1 MTENSSQK
9 NAADAGKT
17 ENEEISFADLF
28 EMEENSSVSRV
39 GDVIM
44 GTIVGVVDDHV
55 LVDIGDKAES
65 YIPLSE
71 FHTEGEEVDV
81 NIGDSFEVFVEKRK
95 EEGGLLLSRE
105 KAIGIKVWEEI
116 AKIQADDGTI
126 DGKIENRVKGG
137 MSVDIGVP
145 AFLPYSQIDLRPVK
159 DLDALIGETFPFKI
173 LKFNRKRNNV
183 VISRRAILEQERE
196 KMRSEMRTNLE
207 EGMVVKGTVTNIT
220 DYGLFIDLGGMD
232 GLCHIT
238 DLSWGRVSH
247 PSKLYKV
254 SDEIDVKILKYD
266 KDSDRVSLGI
276 KQLRPDPWATV
287 TERYPVGSKTVGK
300 VVSIT
305 DYGVFVEIEEGVEG
319 LIHISEM
326 TWSKKPRHP
335 SKLVAV
341 SDEIEVMVLN
351 IETETKRISLGMKQ
365 LQPNPWDLVSENYPV
380 GSIIEG
386 KIKNITDFGIF
397 IGIEEGID
405 GLIHVSDLSWTE
417 RIKHPTEKY
426 AKSDTIQAVVL
437 KIDRENERFSLGV
450 KQLEPDPWQ
459 AALNN
464 YPSGAIVEGKI
475 TNVTDFGIFV
485 QLEEGVEGLVHVS
498 EISKEKINTPVGMY
512 NVDDNLQ
519 VMVINVSSKDR
530 KIGLSIKALD
540 SSSEEGSAEDY
551 KKKQA
556 SGPSTLGDLLK
567 AAEAEAAPEADAAD
581 ADAAPESEVE
591 AEVAAEP
598 EADATEAEA
607 APETDAADADAAPEP
622 EVETE
627 AAEPEADVAEAAAA
641 PEPEAEAEA
650 AAPEAE
656 AADAA
661 VAPEQEVEAEAA
673 EPEADVADAAI
684 APEPEAK
691 AEEAADDETEAETT
705 PEEDTSETEEDSD
718 KEKE

>member
-1 MTENSSQK
+1 MTENSTQE
-9 NAADAGKT
+9 NAADAGKKDS
-17 ENEEISFADLF
+17 EEMSFADLF
-28 EMEENSSVSRV
+28 EMEENSSVSKV
-39 GDVIM
+39 GDVIK
-44 GTIVGVVDDHV
+44 GTVVGIVDDHV

-71 FHTEGEEVDV
+71 FRTEGEEKEIK
-81 NIGDSFEVFVEKRK
+81 IGDAFEVFVEKRK
-95 EEGGLLLSRE
+95 EEGGLQLSRE

-126 DGKIENRVKGG
+126 DGKIESRVKGG

-159 DLDALIGETFPFKI
+159 DLDALIGQTFPFKI

-183 VISRRAILEQERE
+183 VISRRAILEKERE
-196 KMRSEMRTNLE
+196 KMRADMRTSLE

-247 PSKLYKV
+247 PAKLYKV
-254 SDEIDVKILKYD
+254 GDDIDVKILKYD
-266 KDSDRVSLGI
+266 QESDRVSLGI

-287 TERYPVGSKTVGK
+287 TERYPIGSKTVGK

-305 DYGVFVEIEEGVEG
+305 DYGVFVELEEGVEG

-335 SKLVAV
+335 SKLVTV
-341 SDEIEVMVLN
+341 GDEVEIMVLN
-351 IETETKRISLGMKQ
+351 IETESKRISLGMKQ
-365 LQPNPWDLVSENYPV
+365 LHPNPWDLVSENYPV

-426 AKSDTIQAVVL
+426 AKGDTIQAVVL
-437 KIDRENERFSLGV
+437 KIDRENERFSLGI

-464 YPSGAIVEGKI
+464 YPGGAIVEGKI

-498 EISKEKINTPVGMY
+498 EISKEKITTPVGMY
-512 NVDDNLQ
+512 NVGDSLK
-519 VMVINVSSKDR
+519 VKVINVSSKDR
-530 KIGLSIKALD
+530 KIGLSVKAMDED
-540 SSSEEGSAEDY
+540 SGEDTLKDY

-556 SGPSTLGDLLK
+556 AGPATIGDLLK
-567 AAEAEAAPEADAAD
+567 EEMESKGTSSKAEAAPEEAEAAAEEAEAAPE
-581 ADAAPESEVE
+581 E
-591 AEVAAEP
+591 AETAVE
-598 EADATEAEA
+598 EVEA
-607 APETDAADADAAPEP
+607 APEEAETAATEELEPADEADAED
-622 EVETE
+622 
-627 AAEPEADVAEAAAA
+627 
-641 PEPEAEAEA
+641 AEAE
-650 AAPEAE
+650 
-656 AADAA
+656 
-661 VAPEQEVEAEAA
+661 
-673 EPEADVADAAI
+673 
-684 APEPEAK
+684 
-691 AEEAADDETEAETT
+691 T
-705 PEEDTSETEEDSD
+705 D
-718 KEKE
+718 KDKD

>member
-1 MTENSSQK
+1 MTENSTQK
-9 NAADAGKT
+9 NAADAGTKDS
-17 ENEEISFADLF
+17 EEMSFADLF
-28 EMEENSSVSRV
+28 EMEENSSVSKV
-39 GDVIM
+39 GDVIQ
-44 GTIVGVVDDHV
+44 GTVVGIVDDHV

-71 FHTEGEEVDV
+71 FRTEGGEPEI
-81 NIGDSFEVFVEKRK
+81 NIGDTFEVFVEKRK

-116 AKIQADDGTI
+116 AKIQAEDGTI
-126 DGKIENRVKGG
+126 DGKVENRVKGG

-183 VISRRAILEQERE
+183 VISRRAILEKERE
-196 KMRSEMRTNLE
+196 KMRAEMRSSLE

-247 PSKLYKV
+247 PAKLYKV
-254 SDEIDVKILKYD
+254 GDEIDVKILKYD
-266 KDSDRVSLGI
+266 QDSDRVSLGI

-287 TERYPVGSKTVGK
+287 TERYPIGSKTVGK

-305 DYGVFVEIEEGVEG
+305 DYGVFVELEEGVEG

-341 SDEIEVMVLN
+341 GDEVEVMVLN

-365 LQPNPWDLVSENYPV
+365 LHPNPWDLVSENYPV

-426 AKSDTIQAVVL
+426 AKGDTIQAVVL
-437 KIDRENERFSLGV
+437 KIDRENERFSLGI

-464 YPSGAIVEGKI
+464 YPVGAIVEGKI

-498 EISKEKINTPVGMY
+498 EISKEKISTPVGMY
-512 NVDDNLQ
+512 NVGDNLQ
-519 VMVINVSSKDR
+519 VKVINVSSKDR

-540 SSSEEGSAEDY
+540 EDSDEGSLKDY
-551 KKKQA
+551 KKKQPT
-556 SGPSTLGDLLK
+556 GPATIGDLLK
-567 AAEAEAAPEADAAD
+567 EELESKETSSKGEAKAAEETAAPAEQEADEVAKEDAEAPDAAETGED
-581 ADAAPESEVE
+581 
-591 AEVAAEP
+591 
-598 EADATEAEA
+598 
-607 APETDAADADAAPEP
+607 APETD
-622 EVETE
+622 
-627 AAEPEADVAEAAAA
+627 
-641 PEPEAEAEA
+641 
-650 AAPEAE
+650 
-656 AADAA
+656 
-661 VAPEQEVEAEAA
+661 Q
-673 EPEADVADAAI
+673 
-684 APEPEAK
+684 
-691 AEEAADDETEAETT
+691 
-705 PEEDTSETEEDSD
+705 
-718 KEKE
+718 EKE

>member
-1 MTENSSQK
+1 MTENSTQK
-9 NAADAGKT
+9 NAADAGKKDS
-17 ENEEISFADLF
+17 EEMSFADLF
-28 EMEENSSVSRV
+28 EMEENSSVSKV
-39 GDVIM
+39 GDVIK
-44 GTIVGVVDDHV
+44 GTVVGIVDDHV

-71 FHTEGEEVDV
+71 FRTEGEEKEIK
-81 NIGDSFEVFVEKRK
+81 IGDAFEVFVEKRK
-95 EEGGLLLSRE
+95 EEGGLQLSRE

-126 DGKIENRVKGG
+126 DGKIESRVKGG

-159 DLDALIGETFPFKI
+159 DLDALIGQTFPFKI

-183 VISRRAILEQERE
+183 VISRRAILEKERE
-196 KMRSEMRTNLE
+196 KMRADMRTSLE

-247 PSKLYKV
+247 PAKLYKV
-254 SDEIDVKILKYD
+254 GDDIDVKILKYD
-266 KDSDRVSLGI
+266 QESDRVSLGI

-287 TERYPVGSKTVGK
+287 TERYPIGSKTVGK

-305 DYGVFVEIEEGVEG
+305 DYGVFVELEEGVEG

-335 SKLVAV
+335 SKLVTV
-341 SDEIEVMVLN
+341 GDEVEIMVLN
-351 IETETKRISLGMKQ
+351 IETESKRISLGMKQ
-365 LQPNPWDLVSENYPV
+365 LHPNPWDLVSENYPV

-437 KIDRENERFSLGV
+437 KIDRENERFSLGI

-464 YPSGAIVEGKI
+464 YPGGAIVEGKI

-498 EISKEKINTPVGMY
+498 EISKEKITTPVGMY
-512 NVDDNLQ
+512 NVGDSLK
-519 VMVINVSSKDR
+519 VKVINVSSKDR
-530 KIGLSIKALD
+530 KIGLSIKAMDED
-540 SSSEEGSAEDY
+540 SGEDTLKDY

-556 SGPSTLGDLLK
+556 AGPATIGDLLK
-567 AAEAEAAPEADAAD
+567 EEMESKGTSSKAEAAPEA
-581 ADAAPESEVE
+581 
-591 AEVAAEP
+591 
-598 EADATEAEA
+598 AEA
-607 APETDAADADAAPEP
+607 APEEVEAAPE
-622 EVETE
+622 EAETA
-627 AAEPEADVAEAAAA
+627 AAEELEPADEADAED
-641 PEPEAEAEA
+641 AEAE
-650 AAPEAE
+650 
-656 AADAA
+656 
-661 VAPEQEVEAEAA
+661 
-673 EPEADVADAAI
+673 
-684 APEPEAK
+684 
-691 AEEAADDETEAETT
+691 T
-705 PEEDTSETEEDSD
+705 D
-718 KEKE
+718 KDKD

>member
-1 MTENSSQK
+1 MTENSTQK
-9 NAADAGKT
+9 NASDAGKKGA
-17 ENEEISFADLF
+17 EEMSFADLF
-28 EMEENSSVSRV
+28 EMEENSSVSKV

-71 FHTEGEEVDV
+71 FRTEGETPDIKV
-81 NIGDSFEVFVEKRK
+81 GDTFEVFVEKRK
-95 EEGGLLLSRE
+95 EEGGLQLSRE
-105 KAIGIKVWEEI
+105 KAIGIKVWEDI

-126 DGKIENRVKGG
+126 DGKIESRVKGG

-159 DLDALIGETFPFKI
+159 DLDALIGQTFPFKI

-183 VISRRAILEQERE
+183 VISRRAILEEDRA
-196 KMRSEMRTNLE
+196 KMRADMRTSLE
-207 EGMVVKGTVTNIT
+207 EGMVVKGAVTNIT

-247 PSKLYKV
+247 PAKLYKV
-254 SDEIDVKILKYD
+254 GDEIDVKILKYD
-266 KDSDRVSLGI
+266 QESDRVSLGI

-287 TERYPVGSKTVGK
+287 TERYPIGSKTIGK

-305 DYGVFVEIEEGVEG
+305 DYGVFIELEEGVEG

-341 SDEIEVMVLN
+341 GEEVEVMVLN

-365 LQPNPWDLVSENYPV
+365 LNPNPWDLVSENYPV

-426 AKSDTIQAVVL
+426 AKGDTIQAVVL
-437 KIDRENERFSLGV
+437 KIDRENERFSLGI

-464 YPSGAIVEGKI
+464 YPAGAIVEGKI

-498 EISKEKINTPVGMY
+498 EISKEKITTPVGMY
-512 NVDDNLQ
+512 NVGDNLQ
-519 VMVINVSSKDR
+519 VKVINVSSKDR

-540 SSSEEGSAEDY
+540 EDSGEDSVKDY

-556 SGPSTLGDLLK
+556 AGPATIGDLLK
-567 AAEAEAAPEADAAD
+567 EEMESKETSSKAEATSTE
-581 ADAAPESEVE
+581 E
-591 AEVAAEP
+591 AETATLKEAEP
-598 EADATEAEA
+598 AD
-607 APETDAADADAAPEP
+607 
-622 EVETE
+622 
-627 AAEPEADVAEAAAA
+627 
-641 PEPEAEAEA
+641 EAEAEPA
-650 AAPEAE
+650 AKAEAE
-656 AADAA
+656 PAAKAEAKPAA
-661 VAPEQEVEAEAA
+661 KAKAKPAAKAEAEDA
-673 EPEADVADAAI
+673 EPETD
-684 APEPEAK
+684 
-691 AEEAADDETEAETT
+691 EE
-705 PEEDTSETEEDSD
+705 
-718 KEKE
+718 